1 MLLEDTE
8 FPIVWMHYNRTDPRG
23 DEASF
28 LVFDNLLGRKQPFV
42 LIGIGAVDDHEHSAG
57 ERKQVTLWMKRNREA
72 LRNYVRAMVYIEPSP
87 ARRFV
92 AKASTTVFEKFWGY
106 PMLVAASENEALA
119 IAGRLLNGEEAS
131 ALDVGQSDA

>member
-1 MLLEDTE
+1 MLLEKTE
-8 FPIVWMHYNRTDPRG
+8 FPIVRMYYNRADPRG

-28 LVFDNLLGRKQPFV
+28 QEFDNLLSRQKPFV
-42 LIGIGAVDDHEHSAG
+42 LIGIGAVDDHEHSME
-57 ERKQVTLWMKRNREA
+57 ERKQVSLWMKRNREA
-72 LRNYVRAMVYIEPSP
+72 LHTYVGAMVYIEPNP

-92 AKASTTVFEKFWGY
+92 ARASATVFEKFWGY

-131 ALDVGQSDA
+131 TIEVGQSDA